1 MDTNRR
7 FPVSRFLL
15 LAASLTQV
23 FLSCNSPFKWNADIK
38 EFVDDGQSILKL
50 EKFVAESGGMRKTVV
65 PSCTSTV
72 VTMDILN
79 PRSIQVD
86 CTVLCADE
94 SLFDS
99 LPVVSVSS
107 RSNATFSFTPALR
120 AERKDLVFTVQLS
133 SPETDHVFPP
143 ETVTIHCN
151 TPPTGVAESLDA
163 ALDGS
168 GAAFAAFKLPSSPTD
183 DDLAQVK
190 ISYASVDGSSSGGT
204 VTYAVDEACLCT
216 QKCKVG
222 GTDLLG
228 AAHPLNRYYQPSGIG
243 TGDNYLFTVALVDTE
258 GMESEV
264 AEISSDA
271 TLYSVTYDGNGAGI
285 APVDTRT
292 YRHTKPVTVLGQG
305 TLMLPGYTFAGWN
318 TASDGS
324 GAAYAPGTVFKM
336 GPGNLKLYAMWVKE
350 EGVTITFEMSPSHTI
365 VFPTSTASESPGKS
379 LELKPSVPI
388 TGLEA
393 WHWYINDKVE
403 GGQTTSTFIWN
414 IPIDQPLGQYI
425 INVDAV
431 YVDPV
436 SKKSYPCTGSIRVTV
451 TYETED

>member
-7 FPVSRFLL
+7 SPVSRFLL
-15 LAASLTQV
+15 LTASLTQLL
-23 FLSCNSPFKWNADIK
+23 FSCSSPFKWNADLK

-50 EKFVAESGGMRKTVV
+50 EKFVAESGGVQKTIV
-65 PSCTSTV
+65 PSGISAV

-79 PRSIQVD
+79 PRAIQVD

-107 RSNATFSFTPALR
+107 RRNVAFSFTPALR

-133 SPETDHVFPP
+133 SPETDHAFTP

-163 ALDGS
+163 ALDGR

-183 DDLAQVK
+183 DDLSQVR
-190 ISYASVDGSSSGGT
+190 ISYAPIDLSVGGGA
-204 VTYAVDEACLCT
+204 VTYAVDEACLCM
-216 QKCKVG
+216 QKCKVD

-228 AAHPLNRYYQPSGIG
+228 SANSLNRYYQPNGIG
-243 TGDNYLFTVALVDTE
+243 TGDNYLFTVVLVDAE
-258 GMESEV
+258 GLESEV

-305 TLMLPGYTFAGWN
+305 TLTLSGYTFAGWN

-324 GAAYAPGTVFKM
+324 GTAYAPGSVFKM
-336 GPGNLKLYAMWVKE
+336 GPDNLKLYAVWVKE
-350 EGVTITFEMSPSHTI
+350 EGVTIRFEMSPSHTI
-365 VFPTSTASESPGKS
+365 VFPSSTASESRGKS
-379 LELKPSVPI
+379 LKLEPSVPI

-403 GGQTTSTFIWN
+403 VGQTTSTFIWN

-436 SKKSYPCTGSIRVTV
+436 SKKSYPCTGSIRLTV
-451 TYETED
+451 TYKTGG